1 MYPSD
6 ILIMNKQ
13 LSRLKI
19 RRPHLVHRSLN
30 LNAALRSLVLVGLA
44 FVGGVGV
51 MQQVVSADVST
62 SAADKYCKV
71 TLGLVSNSKI
81 NACRDGIRGADCND
95 YAVTFDEE
103 HANICRTASKAN
115 IPDDLTISPTP
126 SPSPSATTTASS
138 AADAAAYKQ
147 VILAACGKYQD
158 DNAAALWCLYGG
170 LGTNGTEGKPK
181 TNQDCVTKAELKN
194 SVKNQQACI
203 TGASAGQAYMAAQK
217 ANSSGAGNSN
227 FLQDLLDQA
236 GNLSQYTDMLHAGG
250 QDAKVDLSKEADNNF
265 GSYINGA
272 GKQQK
277 INVIPSGQA
286 NSPAILFFNGGGWH
300 GNDGTSYCVAIGS
313 PQKNCAPDGGGMG
326 DYGAPGGG
334 GATQR
339 GYTVFD
345 VTYRLGSSGVYY
357 MFEDVMRGIQHVI
370 NNASMYNIDA
380 SKIAIFGDSAGGS
393 LSMRAAASGKS
404 GAKAAVGWSPPT
416 NAYTGLFRSY
426 KSLLIGID
434 HSTCAPTDLAGLTNF
449 TDLLN
454 GGSGNVAQYGQGL
467 SSNDFSSLGI
477 SNSGAD
483 GGSMNPLSLLTEVLT
498 AGQYA
503 MQSGQNA
510 EAISKQLESGGI
522 QGLSGGI
529 INLSSKKFGE
539 CIDNFNALSPALFAS
554 PMSPPSFLAGFESD
568 DVVGPEQ
575 EYGMRDKLRSL
586 GIRSEALVL
595 PGDGN
600 AEVGAFSP
608 TKNHLGYDPRFVCPT
623 LNFLDSIIQ
632 PDKGKTNCGT
642 GVPETTETSG
652 YSSIPDS
659 LVSAIGSISGGAGQ
673 AAGGGGGGASD
684 ILGGLGGFSSIG
696 GLLGNLGGFG
706 GIGGGTNSGTGSSGG
721 GTITDIPAT
730 TPNTGNG
737 NVKNGPAPPVATTGV
752 GQAGDFTGARGGGAF
767 TESKR
772 SGNCTVDYSRV
783 TATAMRQASS
793 SIVDVCN
800 KELGYIEQLTSAT
813 YHMPPI
819 QIMFIPDSYRDS
831 LVTNSICAPKDQGGG
846 GAIAFAMTKE
856 GRLYVCSQRWSPTD
870 TGVIVHE
877 ITHLTQSY
885 AGSASSVS
893 HASAP
898 GWVTEGVADYVRT
911 ELGYD
916 NPAEKYPTGAT
927 FGCNQNNYTA
937 GYKCTDAFFR
947 YISRAYN
954 KPNLVKN
961 MHNSANAGNYTDS
974 LVTGGTGKSL
984 SQLFN
989 ECLSAECKGG
999 KS

>member
-1 MYPSD
+1 MYSSD
-6 ILIMNKQ
+6 ILIMNKK

-19 RRPHLVHRSLN
+19 RRSHLVHRDLSLN
-30 LNAALRSLVLVGLA
+30 VAIRVVIMAVLA
-44 FVGGVGV
+44 TAGGFGV
-51 MQQVVSADVST
+51 MQQVVSADAST
-62 SAADKYCKV
+62 SAADTYCKV
-71 TLGLVSNSKI
+71 TLGLVANSKI

-95 YAVTFDEE
+95 YAITFDEE
-103 HANICRTASKAN
+103 HASICRTASKAN
-115 IPDDLTISPTP
+115 IPDDLTISQSSTSTSNISST
-126 SPSPSATTTASS
+126 SP
-138 AADAAAYKQ
+138 ADAAAYRS
-147 VILAACGKYQD
+147 VIVASCGKYQD
-158 DNAAALWCLYGG
+158 DTAASLWCLYGG
-170 LGTNGTEGKPK
+170 LGNNGTEGKPK

-227 FLQDLLDQA
+227 FLQDLLDQS
-236 GNLSQYTDMLHAGG
+236 GSLSQYVDMLHAGG
-250 QDAKVDLSKEADNNF
+250 QDSKVDVSKEADNNP
-265 GSYINGA
+265 GSYVNGA
-272 GKQQK
+272 GKQQA
-277 INVIPSGQA
+277 INVVKSGKP

-300 GNDGTSYCVAIGS
+300 GNDGTSYCVAVGS
-313 PQKNCAPDGGGMG
+313 PQKNCAPGQNGGGDTGM
-326 DYGAPGGG
+326 DNIGAPGGG

-370 NNASMYNIDA
+370 NNASLYNIDA

-467 SSNDFSSLGI
+467 SSNDFSGLGI
-477 SNSGAD
+477 GQTTSPLPSDFNASGI
-483 GGSMNPLSLLTEVLT
+483 GGGNPLGLLTEVLT

-503 MQSGQNA
+503 QQTGQNT

-529 INLSSKKFGE
+529 MNLSSKKFGE

-623 LNFLDSIIQ
+623 LNFIDSIIQ

-642 GVPETTETSG
+642 GVTETTD
-652 YSSIPDS
+652 SSDYATIPDS
-659 LVSAIGSISGGAGQ
+659 LVSAIGAIGGGAGQ

-706 GIGGGTNSGTGSSGG
+706 GIGGLGNSGSSGN
-721 GTITDIPAT
+721 T
-730 TPNTGNG
+730 TNAGSSGSGSTGS
-737 NVKNGPAPPVATTGV
+737 
-752 GQAGDFTGARGGGAF
+752 GQAPLSDFTSSRSSGVPYIEG
-767 TESKR
+767 KR
-772 SGNCTVDYSRV
+772 SGNCSVDYSN
-783 TATAMRQASS
+783 APALKQYGEKL
-793 SIVDVCN
+793 VDLCAN
-800 KELGYIEQLTSAT
+800 TISKIEQLTSNT
-813 YHMPPI
+813 YYPQPV
-819 QIMFIPDSYRDS
+819 QIIVAPNTYRDKYN
-831 LVTNSICAPKDQGGG
+831 TAGFHD
-846 GAIAFAMTKE
+846 GAVAFGIASVARVYVYDGY
-856 GRLYVCSQRWSPTD
+856 GRDRPDD

-877 ITHLTQSY
+877 MTHLTQSPN
-885 AGSASSVS
+885 
-893 HASAP
+893 P
-898 GWVTEGVADYVRT
+898 GNSRPFWITEGTADYVRVR
-911 ELGYD
+911 LGYQ
-916 NPAEKYPTGAT
+916 TGNAYVCSNNTYTDGYGCAAT
-927 FGCNQNNYTA
+927 FLKYLERITNNT
-937 GYKCTDAFFR
+937 
-947 YISRAYN
+947 
-954 KPNLVKN
+954 NLVKSV
-961 MHNSANAGNYTDS
+961 HNKANAGNYSDS
-974 LVTGGTGKSL
+974 LLTAGTGKTL
-984 SQLFN
+984 NQLYTD
-989 ECLSAECKGG
+989 CLSAECNGG
-999 KS
+999 KAL